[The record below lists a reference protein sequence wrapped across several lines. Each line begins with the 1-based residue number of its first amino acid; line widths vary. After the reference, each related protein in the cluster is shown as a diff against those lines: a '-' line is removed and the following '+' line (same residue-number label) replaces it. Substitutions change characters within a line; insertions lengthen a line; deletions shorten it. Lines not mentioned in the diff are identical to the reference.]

1 MQVTPKAPATFGM
14 AVSAGLG
21 AVTSSLMMVGNF
33 AEAGERMSE
42 VVLQKATHFAEIN
55 KLNDDMTYATAKAA
69 VDARLVEL
77 KASGLTIDLK

>member
-1 MQVTPKAPATFGM
+1 MSQVTKAPATFGQ
-14 AVSAGLG
+14 ALSAGLG
-21 AVTSSLMMVGNF
+21 AVTSSLMMVGNM

-42 VVLQKATHFAEIN
+42 VVLQKATHFAELN